1 MNRTVGTQ
9 TSSYSVSCDLN
20 RFQIHSIDALV
31 VATQL
36 SADVVEEEGASIE
49 EDVLSE
55 GEAPCQVVVLFWV
68 DSEAEPDD
76 H

>member
-1 MNRTVGTQ
+1 M
-9 TSSYSVSCDLN
+9 SCDLN

-36 SADVVEEEGASIE
+36 GTEVVEEEGASLE

-55 GEAPCQVVVLFWV
+55 GEAPCQEVVLFWV
-68 DSEAEPDD
+68 GLEAEPDD